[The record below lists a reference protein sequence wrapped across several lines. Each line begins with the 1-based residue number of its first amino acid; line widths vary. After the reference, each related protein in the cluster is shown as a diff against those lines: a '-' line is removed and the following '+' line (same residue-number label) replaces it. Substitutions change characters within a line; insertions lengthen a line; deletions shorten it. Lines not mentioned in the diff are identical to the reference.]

1 MHLFRRVDH
10 KIVENSLKSDFSSQ
24 TNAINVT
31 LLSRRS
37 LVITKLSLIEFG
49 YKKFFL
55 NFHGCF

>member
-49 YKKFFL
+49 YKKFF
-55 NFHGCF
+55 